1 MLFIKSFIKKLI
13 QINCKYSFPA
23 SSIVT
28 EAVAQTCSVKKV
40 FWLISQNSRETTCA
54 RVTFLIKCRP
64 KACNFIRKQTL
75 IQVLFCDF
83 KKFQRTPFLQNT
95 SGGCYLSYWVSTKGI
110 SNPLFFKFDIYINTW
125 WELGL
130 FGWVNQGNQQGS
142 FPEYFF
148 KESVTDIFLRKF
160 LEYWP
165 ERITPKQRRKI
176 SHHHQEC
183 SKVRRDHYHV
193 TIRNNDNY
201 MTFPLWEKQLLLKHW
216 VAQEKWKFVTKI
228 QEKKI
233 SILFGR
239 VNQRN

>member
-28 EAVAQTCSVKKV
+28 EAVAQTCSTKR
-40 FWLISQNSRETTCA
+40 L
-54 RVTFLIKCRP
+54 
-64 KACNFIRKQTL
+64 
-75 IQVLFCDF
+75 
-83 KKFQRTPFLQNT
+83 RTPFLQNT

-165 ERITPKQRRKI
+165 ERIALKQRRKI
-176 SHHHQEC
+176 SHHHQKC
-183 SKVRRDHYHV
+183 SKLRRDHYHV
-193 TIRNNDNY
+193 TVRNNDNY

-216 VAQEKWKFVTKI
+216 VA
-228 QEKKI
+228 
-233 SILFGR
+233 
-239 VNQRN
+239 

>member
-54 RVTFLIKCRP
+54 RVTLLENRLWYRCFSVNFTKFL
-64 KACNFIRKQTL
+64 
-75 IQVLFCDF
+75 
-83 KKFQRTPFLQNT
+83 RTPFLQTT
-95 SGGCYLSYWVSTKGI
+95 SGGCYFSYWVSARGI
-110 SNPLFFKFDIYINTW
+110 SNPLFFKFDVYINMW

-142 FPEYFF
+142 FTEYFF

-216 VAQEKWKFVTKI
+216 VA
-228 QEKKI
+228 
-233 SILFGR
+233 
-239 VNQRN
+239 